1 MALGSLGADATIQGR
16 NGVTPVL
23 MAAQHAHLE
32 VVKALAS
39 VARALV
45 SLDADVTFVARTG
58 SGRNETAS
66 LISIRMTKVTGRRRT
81 ALSLATVMGHANVAA
96 IFAAV

>member
-1 MALGSLGADATIQGR
+1 
-16 NGVTPVL
+16 
-23 MAAQHAHLE
+23 MAAQHGHLE

-45 SLDADVTFVARTG
+45 SLGADVTFVVRTG
-58 SGRNETAS
+58 SGRNETSAS
-66 LISIRMTKVTGRRRT
+66 LILIRRTKVIGRRLT
-81 ALSLATVMGHANVAA
+81 ALSLATAMDHANVAA